1 MWLLQAK
8 ARFDQAGSKTGRR
21 LDPTTTGD
29 WESKVL
35 GSGNYSGVL
44 PHDQLEGKA
53 GKKGLKVQGEKPTL
67 WSGGEGDGSGDDS
80 ADKKRKLPK
89 AEEPAV
95 FRTDVFIPL
104 NETMQK
110 LEGLLQDDRVVFLRS
125 GVATGKSTLAKYLCQ
140 TQPSKFLAVHAPVPA
155 DATKFEEW
163 EAKMRAA
170 VGGHKSDVEDMVRQ
184 IYYDEKVLVFD
195 ECHLLFACPAFYQQ
209 FLKTPSYLQRRPMAL
224 LLSAASETQDV
235 PGQTYTTPVE
245 ITAKYMWTPP
255 IPQANELVDQLAEAD
270 VFLSQDAIAFFMS
283 FCAGHRGLFIRSM
296 EWVQEKQSMDN
307 TCWDLAHT
315 LGEVSQA
322 WDTDSWTETPDDSL
336 MGKLQTVRAIRVN
349 GGYSEAESIPQDFVH
364 ILCEGPTDGMD
375 LKSRRELTIH
385 GFVLPVLQGTVPENV
400 EFAPLD
406 WAKVGTKYGVA
417 NYLMASYYRQVLA
430 KKRGLK
436 VDVNR
441 SPDSCTDLLVRVL
454 PYLLFADVVAIKGN
468 EHGISC
474 EISQEELPYEVQ
486 YTQSVIRKLIRLVGK
501 TNSLE
506 NPTQGKVDIYATMQ
520 DGSTFAIEAVMASR
534 GRTKI
539 DEHRG
544 RFDNVAKSNYADAQH
559 KCLLII
565 GRQDSKMR
573 DVVGAVKD
581 GIEVVGL
588 AANPAHSGYH
598 VYVKRQGNHVVD
610 FFIPCDGVARGFS
623 WKDEEPFFEI
633 SSAQT
638 LNSIMPGWISS
649 VNMQI
654 QELLYIVCS
663 R

>member
-1 MWLLQAK
+1 
-8 ARFDQAGSKTGRR
+8 
-21 LDPTTTGD
+21 
-29 WESKVL
+29 
-35 GSGNYSGVL
+35 
-44 PHDQLEGKA
+44 
-53 GKKGLKVQGEKPTL
+53 
-67 WSGGEGDGSGDDS
+67 
-80 ADKKRKLPK
+80 
-89 AEEPAV
+89 
-95 FRTDVFIPL
+95 
-104 NETMQK
+104 
-110 LEGLLQDDRVVFLRS
+110 
-125 GVATGKSTLAKYLCQ
+125 
-140 TQPSKFLAVHAPVPA
+140 
-155 DATKFEEW
+155 
-163 EAKMRAA
+163 
-170 VGGHKSDVEDMVRQ
+170 
-184 IYYDEKVLVFD
+184 
-195 ECHLLFACPAFYQQ
+195 
-209 FLKTPSYLQRRPMAL
+209 MAL

-235 PGQTYTTPVE
+235 PGQTYTTPGE

-296 EWVQEKQSMDN
+296 EWVQEKQSTDN
-307 TCWDLAHT
+307 TCWDLARA

-322 WDTDSWTETPDDSL
+322 WDTDSWTETPDESL

-349 GGYSEAESIPQDFVH
+349 GGYSEAESIPQQFVN

-375 LKSRRELTIH
+375 PKRRRELTIH

-400 EFAPLD
+400 EFTRLD

-436 VDVNR
+436 VDVDR
-441 SPDSCTDLLVRVL
+441 SP
-454 PYLLFADVVAIKGN
+454 
-468 EHGISC
+468 
-474 EISQEELPYEVQ
+474 
-486 YTQSVIRKLIRLVGK
+486 
-501 TNSLE
+501 
-506 NPTQGKVDIYATMQ
+506 GKVDIYATMQ

-544 RFDNVAKSNYADAQH
+544 RFDNIAKSNYADAQH

-610 FFIPCDGVARGFS
+610 FFIPCDGVARRFS

-633 SSAQT
+633 SSAQK
-638 LNSIMPGWISS
+638 LNYIMPGSS
-649 VNMQI
+649 SAPSIVWMR
-654 QELLYIVCS
+654 ELIRKDCAV
-663 R
+663 

>member
-8 ARFDQAGSKTGRR
+8 ASFDQAGSKHRRR

-35 GSGNYSGVL
+35 RSGNYSGVL
-44 PHDQLEGKA
+44 PLEGKA
-53 GKKGLKVQGEKPTL
+53 SQKGLKVQREKPTL

-89 AEEPAV
+89 AAEPAV
-95 FRTDVFIPL
+95 FSTDVFIPL

-110 LEGLLQDDRVVFLRS
+110 LEGLLQGERVVFLRS
-125 GVATGKSTLAKYLCQ
+125 GVATGKSTLAKFLCQ
-140 TQPSKFLAVHAPVPA
+140 KQPTKYLAVHAPAPA
-155 DATKFEEW
+155 DATIFEAW

-170 VGGHKSDVEDMVRQ
+170 VGEHKSDVEAMVRQ
-184 IYYDEKVLVFD
+184 IYYNEQVLVFD

-209 FLKTPSYLQRRPMAL
+209 FLKTPIYLQRCPMAL

-307 TCWDLAHT
+307 TCWDLARA

-322 WDTDSWTETPDDSL
+322 WDTDSWTETPDESL

-349 GGYSEAESIPQDFVH
+349 GGYSEAESIPQDFVN

-400 EFAPLD
+400 EFARLD

-436 VDVNR
+436 VDVDR
-441 SPDSCTDLLVRVL
+441 SPASCTDLLVRVL

-468 EHGISC
+468 ERGIRC
-474 EISQEELPYEVQ
+474 EVSQEELPYEVQ
-486 YTQSVIRKLIRLVGK
+486 YTQSVIRELKRLVGR

-623 WKDEEPFFEI
+623 WKDEPFFEI
-633 SSAQT
+633 SSAQK

>member
-1 MWLLQAK
+1 
-8 ARFDQAGSKTGRR
+8 
-21 LDPTTTGD
+21 
-29 WESKVL
+29 
-35 GSGNYSGVL
+35 
-44 PHDQLEGKA
+44 
-53 GKKGLKVQGEKPTL
+53 
-67 WSGGEGDGSGDDS
+67 
-80 ADKKRKLPK
+80 
-89 AEEPAV
+89 
-95 FRTDVFIPL
+95 
-104 NETMQK
+104 
-110 LEGLLQDDRVVFLRS
+110 
-125 GVATGKSTLAKYLCQ
+125 
-140 TQPSKFLAVHAPVPA
+140 
-155 DATKFEEW
+155 
-163 EAKMRAA
+163 
-170 VGGHKSDVEDMVRQ
+170 
-184 IYYDEKVLVFD
+184 
-195 ECHLLFACPAFYQQ
+195 
-209 FLKTPSYLQRRPMAL
+209 MAL

-235 PGQTYTTPVE
+235 PGQTYTTPGE

-296 EWVQEKQSMDN
+296 EWVQEKQSTDN
-307 TCWDLAHT
+307 TCWDLARA

-322 WDTDSWTETPDDSL
+322 WDTDSWTETPDESL

-349 GGYSEAESIPQDFVH
+349 GGYSEAESIPQQFVN

-375 LKSRRELTIH
+375 PKRRRELTIH

-400 EFAPLD
+400 EFTRLD

-436 VDVNR
+436 VDVDR
-441 SPDSCTDLLVRVL
+441 SPASCTDLLVRVL

-468 EHGISC
+468 EHGIRC
-474 EISQEELPYEVQ
+474 EVSQEELPYEVQ
-486 YTQSVIRKLIRLVGK
+486 YTQSVIRELKRLVGR

-534 GRTKI
+534 GRTKL

-544 RFDNVAKSNYADAQH
+544 RFDNIAKSNYADAQH

-573 DVVGAVKD
+573 DVVGAVKH

-588 AANPAHSGYH
+588 AANPAQSGYH

-610 FFIPCDGVARGFS
+610 FFIPCDGVARRFS

-633 SSAQT
+633 SSAQK
-638 LNSIMPGWISS
+638 LNYIMPGWISS